1 MVLFLNNCKLILEN
15 KGLYKIP
22 KNNVLSNISNGI
34 SLRYKDPLLSN
45 KRGHIDFDLINNG
58 TQATFRLRNTSGVR
72 FKPEDLN
79 EDPEFSMPRRLVF
92 TLTKQ

>member
-1 MVLFLNNCKLILEN
+1 M
-15 KGLYKIP
+15 P
-22 KNNVLSNISNGI
+22 ISNGI